1 MKRFLGCILT
11 IALVVLMFPQTAFAA
26 KKSTDLSSQIQVIA
40 EYNYQIFDIS
50 NSRNYIV
57 VVQNNSKYAA
67 RIEANGYALDATGAI
82 VEVKEEVIRSIA
94 PGKQAVLDFWMDNNE
109 NNEVAFTSQI
119 KATKLAY
126 EKDYS
131 DAIVYS
137 MNPTAN
143 SAVVTVTNTGNKA
156 ADVTVQAVFLKGT
169 EIAYYNYEWISD
181 MDAGLTEAV
190 QIESGDRAFDNCLI
204 FVQSSYFNF

>member
-1 MKRFLGCILT
+1 MKE
-11 IALVVLMFPQTAFAA
+11 
-26 KKSTDLSSQIQVIA
+26 D
-40 EYNYQIFDIS
+40 
-50 NSRNYIV
+50 
-57 VVQNNSKYAA
+57 
-67 RIEANGYALDATGAI
+67 
-82 VEVKEEVIRSIA
+82 VIRSIA

-190 QIESGDRAFDNCLI
+190 QIESRDRAFDNCLI